1 MIKPEFWTSE
11 QIVECSPIARLLFI
25 GLWNF
30 ADDGGNLP
38 ASIKT
43 IKMEIF
49 PGDDFTEAQ
58 IAGWLEEL
66 IASKDNDGAGLVCR
80 YSADKKMYFHITGWH
95 HQRIDRPTYKF
106 PPHDGGANSTNARR
120 GVDEGSCANETK
132 RNETKSNETK
142 VNQENVR
149 TYDRTVD
156 RSCLDGVDWER
167 VYTRCQVIVEE
178 INEAWGEQQWMGSE
192 VIGRHRWPVPRN
204 FAEKLKKANAII
216 EAGILPS
223 EWIRDAIVM
232 MLEGPKKERPAG
244 WLGKVLA
251 STAREPYRVDFDSFK
266 RQIQIPENES

>member
-1 MIKPEFWTSE
+1 MARNRMIKPEFWTSE
-11 QIVECSPIARLLFI
+11 QIVECSTTARLLFI

-30 ADDGGNLP
+30 ADDAGNQP
-38 ASIKT
+38 ASTKR

-49 PGDDFTEAQ
+49 PADDFSDAQ
-58 IAGWLEEL
+58 MEGWLHEL
-66 IASKDNDGAGLVCR
+66 LGADLIVN
-80 YSADKKMYFHITGWH
+80 YSAEDKGFIHITGWH

-106 PPHDGGANSTNARR
+106 PPHDGGTNSTKARR

-132 RNETKSNETK
+132 RNETKSNEIK

-167 VYTRCQVIVEE
+167 VYTRCKVIAEE
-178 INEAWGEQQWMGSE
+178 IDEAWGDRQWRGSE
-192 VIGRHRWPVPRN
+192 LVGRCRWAMPRD
-204 FAEKLKKANAII
+204 FAEKLQKANAIV

-232 MLEGPKKERPAG
+232 MLEGPKKKKAG
-244 WLGKVLA
+244 GWIGKVLA
-251 STAREPYRVDFDSFK
+251 STAREQYGVNFDSFK
-266 RQIQIPENES
+266 RQISIPEDQS